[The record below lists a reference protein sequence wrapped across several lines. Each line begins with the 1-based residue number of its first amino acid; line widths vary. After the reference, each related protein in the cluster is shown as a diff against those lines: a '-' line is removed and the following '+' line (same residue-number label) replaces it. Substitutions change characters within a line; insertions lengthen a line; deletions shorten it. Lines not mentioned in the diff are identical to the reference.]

1 MKPPTASKER
11 ELVRIGELA
20 RRAGVP
26 VATIKHYLREGLLA
40 PVQSGRNSAL
50 YDAADVGRVRRI
62 KELQEKS
69 FLPLK
74 VIRDVLEGVPTLA
87 SVEQAIR
94 GAIVGASN
102 GAVRTRASLLR
113 SGVSSLELDWL
124 RRIGAIVPV
133 PEATEESYAGDDLE
147 LLRVLGQAR
156 RAGLTADMLPL
167 SIVSDYIEA
176 IRNLVRVELQLF
188 ETGVL
193 PRAGS
198 NVTELSD
205 EATKLSEK
213 LVVLLRRRMIV
224 PTLQRRIEEDRARLT
239 PRPKSRK

>member
-1 MKPPTASKER
+1 MRPGAAKER
-11 ELVRIGELA
+11 ELLRIGELA
-20 RRAGVP
+20 RRAAVP

-40 PVQSGRNSAL
+40 PVQSGKNSAL

-69 FLPLK
+69 FLPLR

-87 SVEQAIR
+87 SVEQTIR
-94 GAIVGASN
+94 GALTGLHSSSA
-102 GAVRTRASLLR
+102 RTRASLTR
-113 SGVSSLELDWL
+113 SGVSALDLDWL
-124 RRIGAIVPV
+124 RRVGAIVPV
-133 PEATEESYAGDDLE
+133 PEAPEESYAGDDLE
-147 LLRVLGQAR
+147 LLRVLGAAR

-167 SIVSDYIEA
+167 SIVADYIEA

-193 PRAGS
+193 PRAGE
-198 NVTELSD
+198 NVGELTEQ
-205 EATKLSEK
+205 ATKLSEK

-224 PTLQRRIEEDRARLT
+224 PTLERRIEDGRRPLT